1 LVKPLE
7 DAESQDAL
15 NAGGRLPDIRSLFQA
30 RAVVEP
36 SNGKIESDTKRDAPA
51 FRITSIG
58 SDKQH
63 YCDVQD
69 QEITS
74 TAFQKVAVITT
85 FSVHDPV
92 NVASVSYSPAWP

>member
-36 SNGKIESDTKRDAPA
+36 SNGKIESDTKRDA
-51 FRITSIG
+51 
-58 SDKQH
+58 H